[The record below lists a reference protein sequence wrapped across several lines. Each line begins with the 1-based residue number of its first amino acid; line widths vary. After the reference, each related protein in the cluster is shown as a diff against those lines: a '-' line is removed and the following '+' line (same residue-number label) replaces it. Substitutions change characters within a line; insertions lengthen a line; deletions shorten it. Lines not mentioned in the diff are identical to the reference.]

1 MSYKYKCYGFYLN
14 LSKVF
19 FIRSSVKNNV
29 GGWRKETGE
38 SKQAVWK
45 KNVNEAVKYEGF
57 YGISMKEEAK
67 EDFLE

>member
-1 MSYKYKCYGFYLN
+1 MSYKYKCDGFYLN

-45 KNVNEAVKYEGF
+45 KNVNEAFKYERILWNIYERG
-57 YGISMKEEAK
+57 G
-67 EDFLE
+67 